1 MKKSTLIKVLI
12 SLIVILLIF
21 VGINVLTFTAIVKE
35 QLKSPLYPEARAYM
49 ACAEKIND
57 MYILPLSHMTHWEH
71 PITKPFYAIRDN
83 LYNKGLALFPENE
96 GEREVWWYKIR
107 FFEYLDLVEDNLVAY
122 QLNKD
127 FAIPKF
133 VYSKVNRFH
142 DWDNELY
149 NHIQPMVNEKIADKE
164 LQKYKLTSFVQVA
177 DSYVKTDSLLVLE
190 PRFISY
196 KKTQRYT
203 PEINWVSGKEVQKYD
218 KIYQTYLNLLEY
230 SKKYDKPSYDYFYN
244 DITNQMAGWF
254 LAYDVSGN
262 IITSRFY
269 NHRLTCDDKYFELY
283 IDNHKI
289 MKNYYDKNQKKLSYG
304 VRMRM
309 SLESGEMIPAVAH
322 NIEVCKKFKDCT
334 TIEEL
339 RKYYNQYSNGNNK

>member
-57 MYILPLSHMTHWEH
+57 MYIFPLSHMTHWEH

-133 VYSKVNRFH
+133 VYSKINRFH

-149 NHIQPMVNEKIADKE
+149 SHIQPMANEKITDKE

-203 PEINWVSGKEVQKYD
+203 PEINWVSDKEVQKYD

-244 DITNQMAGWF
+244 DITNQMSSWF
-254 LAYDVSGN
+254 LTHDVSEN
-262 IITSRFY
+262 IIRARY
-269 NHRLTCDDKYFELY
+269 ANKKLTCEDKYLKIY
-283 IDNHKI
+283 ADNRKV
-289 MKNYYDKNQKKLSYG
+289 MKDYYAKNEKKLSFG
-304 VRMRM
+304 LRARM
-309 SLESGEMIPAVAH
+309 SMESGEIIPVLAH
-322 NIEVCKKFKDCT
+322 KFGHCKNFKGCADDMLD
-334 TIEEL
+334 EL
-339 RKYYNQYSNGNNK
+339 SKYDK